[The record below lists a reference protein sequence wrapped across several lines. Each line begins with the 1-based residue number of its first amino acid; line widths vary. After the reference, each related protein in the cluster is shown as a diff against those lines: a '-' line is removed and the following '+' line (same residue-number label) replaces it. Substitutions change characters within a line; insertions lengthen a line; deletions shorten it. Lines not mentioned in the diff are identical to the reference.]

1 MKALIFTFVLIFSFS
16 TTWAQKASK
25 VWSVGFRLAG
35 GASTFLDQK
44 EKKQFKLKP
53 CFSGGV
59 LFEKGSRFFVNRS
72 ELSFENQGALEQ
84 KRMLPISLNYLTFS
98 QSIGFGPKR
107 PYSYYLIGLNGGFLL
122 NREVKSFIAGYDYEF
137 KAFDL
142 SAVLGF
148 EQRLLNHY
156 ALYLSARFKYGFL
169 SIYDNYDAVVQLS
182 NRYSKWTTNI
192 KGDVGLVF
200 KIR

>member
-1 MKALIFTFVLIFSFS
+1 MNASFFALALLFVFS
-16 TTWAQKASK
+16 TTQAQKAPK

-35 GASTFLDQK
+35 GAASFLDQK
-44 EKKQFKLKP
+44 AQKQFKPKA
-53 CFSGGV
+53 CFSGSL
-59 LFEKGSRFFVNRS
+59 LFEKGGRYFFNRS
-72 ELSFENQGALEQ
+72 ELAFENQGAYDQ
-84 KRMLPISLNYLTFS
+84 KHGLPISLNYLAFS

-107 PYSYYLIGLNGGFLL
+107 PYTYYLLGLNAGFLL
-122 NREVKSFIAGYDYEF
+122 NKEVGSFIQGYDYTV

-148 EQRLLNHY
+148 EHRLLDHY
-156 ALYLSARFKYGFL
+156 ALYLSMRFKYGLL

-182 NRYSKWTTNI
+182 SRDSKRTTNV
-192 KGDVGLVF
+192 KGDLGLVF